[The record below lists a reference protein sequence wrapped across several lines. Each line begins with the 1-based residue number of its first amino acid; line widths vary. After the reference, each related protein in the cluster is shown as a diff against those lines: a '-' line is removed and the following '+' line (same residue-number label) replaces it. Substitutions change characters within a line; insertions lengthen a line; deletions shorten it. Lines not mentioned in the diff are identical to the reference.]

1 MRTNKTISMSPK
13 FLSIVLL
20 AASLTESFAGNS
32 LRVHAQAGE
41 NYLLQKTYKD
51 ATCVN
56 LLSGS
61 TTRADLCF
69 RTNSG
74 KYLKVLSVAA
84 NATSTYYS
92 DAACTTVTS
101 TTTTPLLGSCSL
113 ISSGVYGMSSFT
125 TAPTFQSQEAG
136 VSIR

>member
-1 MRTNKTISMSPK
+1 MSPN

-20 AASLTESFAGNS
+20 AASLTESFAEKS
-32 LRVHAQAGE
+32 LRVHVQAGE

-51 ATCVN
+51 ATCLN

-61 TTRADLCF
+61 TTQANLCF

-74 KYLKVLSVAA
+74 KYLKVIPVAA
-84 NATSTYYS
+84 NATSTLYS
-92 DAACTTVTS
+92 DAACTTATS
-101 TTTTPLLGSCSL
+101 TTTTPLLSSCSF
-113 ISSGVYGMSSFT
+113 ISSGVYGMSSFS
-125 TAPTFQSQEAG
+125 TAPTFQSQEIG